1 MGISNFEI
9 ERLFNEADIRDLSE
23 NFVGVFPSD
32 KMNRFFLLKKND
44 EREKISIFV
53 ANTDRSD
60 KQGTYWWSI
69 LDIDR
74 KRDFLLFDSFGIK
87 DLKNFIVKDD
97 EKILKNVLKGVE
109 NLKEDKTEIN
119 LVNVNFSINSYNKL
133 YEDEKYSLSE
143 TANDFLYFV
152 ESFALYENEK
162 LVHLWLLEDPI
173 QDIDTST
180 CGPFQTYF
188 YENPFF
194 PNSDSVLNERKRL
207 TYDVVQ
213 EFLKEVFMTNTEQ
226 NENTVNKYINQKNI
240 KIENQ

>member
-1 MGISNFEI
+1 M
-9 ERLFNEADIRDLSE
+9 
-23 NFVGVFPSD
+23 
-32 KMNRFFLLKKND
+32 
-44 EREKISIFV
+44 
-53 ANTDRSD
+53 
-60 KQGTYWWSI
+60 
-69 LDIDR
+69 
-74 KRDFLLFDSFGIK
+74 
-87 DLKNFIVKDD
+87 KDD
-97 EKILKNVLKGVE
+97 EKILKNVLKAVE

-162 LVHLWLLEDPI
+162 LVHLWLLEDAM

-194 PNSDSVLNERKRL
+194 PNSDSVLHERKRL

-226 NENTVNKYINQKNI
+226 NENTVNEYIKQKNI